1 MNTLKTAFLLTAL
14 TLLLVLLGSHW
25 GENGMIFAFII
36 AAAMNFFS
44 YFYSD
49 KLALRMY
56 RAQPVTREQ
65 LPRAYAVVERMTQRL
80 GLPMPK
86 IYVIPTD
93 APNAFATG
101 RNPKHA
107 SVAVTHGILQLL
119 NDDELEG
126 VLAHELGHVKNR
138 DILTS
143 SIAATLAGAIV
154 LLARMTWWAEM
165 FGGFGGGGRDR
176 RGGGVSALFMLI
188 LAPIA
193 AMLIQLAVS
202 RSREYEADATGAHI
216 TGNPYALASALE
228 KLDAYSKRMP
238 MLGSPSTA
246 HLFIVQPL
254 LSRGDFANLF
264 STHPPIA
271 KRIERLIGRPSVYG
285 APAALNT
292 AKAVRP
298 NRLPPLTRIRSSRC
312 LLHARSLR
320 RPSQPIRA
328 LAGVDE
334 FLHFPFR
341 QIDRRH
347 LPAAFARHIRDLAIR
362 PDENLLRVRCDADRA
377 RQLQR
382 PHIDHRHFVL
392 RWNREQQPLSIRGR
406 RASIAEYPAD
416 PPTSS
421 PVSLRCRSPPAVV
434 WSDPM

>member
-1 MNTLKTAFLLTAL
+1 MNTLKTTFLLTAL
-14 TLLLVLLGSHW
+14 TLLLVLIGSRW
-25 GENGMIFAFII
+25 GENGAILAFII
-36 AAAMNFFS
+36 AAGMNFFS

-49 KLALRMY
+49 KLALAMY

-65 LPRAYAVVERMTQRL
+65 LPRAYEVVERMTGRL

-143 SIAATLAGAIV
+143 SIAATLAGAIT
-154 LLARMTWWAEM
+154 LLARMGWWAEM
-165 FGGFGGGGRDR
+165 FGGFGGGGGDNR
-176 RGGGVSALFMLI
+176 RGGGISMLFMLI

-228 KLDAYSKRMP
+228 KLDAYSKRLPMP
-238 MLGSPSTA
+238 GSPTTA

-264 STHPPIA
+264 STHPPIP

-285 APAALNT
+285 AT
-292 AKAVRP
+292 
-298 NRLPPLTRIRSSRC
+298 
-312 LLHARSLR
+312 
-320 RPSQPIRA
+320 
-328 LAGVDE
+328 
-334 FLHFPFR
+334 
-341 QIDRRH
+341 
-347 LPAAFARHIRDLAIR
+347 
-362 PDENLLRVRCDADRA
+362 
-377 RQLQR
+377 QR
-382 PHIDHRHFVL
+382 
-392 RWNREQQPLSIRGR
+392 
-406 RASIAEYPAD
+406 
-416 PPTSS
+416 
-421 PVSLRCRSPPAVV
+421 
-434 WSDPM
+434 